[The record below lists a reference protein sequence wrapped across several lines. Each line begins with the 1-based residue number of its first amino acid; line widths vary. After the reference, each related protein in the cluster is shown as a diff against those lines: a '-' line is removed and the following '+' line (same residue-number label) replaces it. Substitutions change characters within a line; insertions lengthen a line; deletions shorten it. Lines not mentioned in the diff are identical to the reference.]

1 MSVITRMKCGESHLV
16 SLLKSLIA
24 AAMHESN
31 GERIVTGYSQH
42 SSLCIQLINIKPHRV
57 TRRVK
62 KAYGVIKMSAN

>member
-1 MSVITRMKCGESHLV
+1 MWRESFGVTSKITYTV
-16 SLLKSLIA
+16 A
-24 AAMHESN
+24 AATHESN